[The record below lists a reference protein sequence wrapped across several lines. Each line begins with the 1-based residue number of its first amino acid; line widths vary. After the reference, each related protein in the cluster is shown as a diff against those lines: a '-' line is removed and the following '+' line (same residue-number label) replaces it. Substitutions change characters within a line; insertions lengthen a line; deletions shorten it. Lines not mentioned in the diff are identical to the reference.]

1 MEKVNL
7 SFNELPEAVSN
18 LLLEVKEIKQL
29 LIKHDKPQTKE
40 HEKFIDIDEVARYL
54 RKSRF
59 TIYGLVHK
67 GKIPYHKFG
76 RKLYFKISEIE
87 ALIEANKCKS
97 IDEFTDEAHTY
108 LKKKGGRNYEK

>member
-1 MEKVNL
+1 MNNPFEVIEARL
-7 SFNELPEAVSN
+7 SIIEN
-18 LLLEVKEIKQL
+18 LLLDL
-29 LIKHDKPQTKE
+29 KHGKPQTKE